1 MASSGSFAKLATV
14 TASTKRP
21 PAISSGKRGAPAENV
36 ASLVCTPLDPCDPGM
51 RAELQQR
58 LALNTPHEL
67 LQTFVDSGV
76 DIVEGDLL
84 VVDSVE
90 YPVRSAGQWTWGP
103 TSSSYVRLVLE
114 DLKN

>member
-1 MASSGSFAKLATV
+1 MAGSGSFARLASV

-36 ASLVCTPLDPCDPGM
+36 ASLKCTPLDVVDQ
-51 RAELQQR
+51 ELRQR
-58 LALNTPHEL
+58 LALDTPHEL
-67 LQTFVDSGV
+67 LQCFVDNGV

-84 VVDSVE
+84 VVGSTE
-90 YPVRSAGQWTWGP
+90 YPVRAVGDWYWGP
-103 TSSSYVRLVLE
+103 LSANYRHLILE